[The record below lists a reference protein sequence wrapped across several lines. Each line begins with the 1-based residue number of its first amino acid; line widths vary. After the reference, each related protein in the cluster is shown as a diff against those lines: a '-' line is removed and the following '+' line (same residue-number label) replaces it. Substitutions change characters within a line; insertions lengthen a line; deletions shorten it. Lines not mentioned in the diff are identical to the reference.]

1 MKLETRTKPL
11 HIAFSDVTKG
21 GSIVAFGTDVS
32 AKERR
37 DFKQIIH
44 VAFISVV
51 ALFMFLVADLCLVLL
66 HVTGK
71 ADTISFSLEGTSP
84 KVVVGTGI
92 ALMVWSVA
100 WVLIQFW
107 RKPHKSPKE
116 VLRKASEGVRWHGEK
131 AKTKTIV
138 DSNADADADADA
150 DEDLEQGQ
158 GEREGGEEEKD
169 GEAETEAGAEL
180 LPFKP
185 PPSAKKNAVMPLL
198 AD

>member
-21 GSIVAFGTDVS
+21 GSIVAFGADVT

-44 VAFISVV
+44 IAFISVV

-66 HVTGK
+66 HVTGQ
-71 ADTISFSLEGTSP
+71 ADTISFSLEGTTP
-84 KVVVGTGI
+84 KAVVGTGI
-92 ALMVWSVA
+92 ALMVWGVA

-116 VLRKASEGVRWHGEK
+116 VLKKASEGVRWYEEEAEATGNG
-131 AKTKTIV
+131 
-138 DSNADADADADA
+138 DSGADAGA
-150 DEDLEQGQ
+150 DLEQGQ
-158 GEREGGEEEKD
+158 GEREGDEEEKD
-169 GEAETEAGAEL
+169 GEAEAETGSE
-180 LPFKP
+180 LPPIKP
-185 PPSAKKNAVMPLL
+185 PPSAKKNTVMPLI